1 MRLNSLSILNY
12 KNISEAELNFS
23 PKINCFIGDNGMG
36 KTNLLD
42 AIYFLSFCKS
52 HSNSIDSQNILH
64 DTEFFMLQGKYA
76 VNENEEEIYWNG
88 TKILTNQNRDYQ
100 VISSSF
106 FSVFPSLYSSSLL
119 AKES

>member
-52 HSNSIDSQNILH
+52 HSNSILSLIH
-64 DTEFFMLQGKYA
+64 
-76 VNENEEEIYWNG
+76 
-88 TKILTNQNRDYQ
+88 
-100 VISSSF
+100 ISE
-106 FSVFPSLYSSSLL
+106 PTRPY
-119 AKES
+119 

>member
-42 AIYFLSFCKS
+42 AIYFLSFCKMMMDRS
-52 HSNSIDSQNILH
+52 TRLILYPPGW
-64 DTEFFMLQGKYA
+64 TIPE
-76 VNENEEEIYWNG
+76 
-88 TKILTNQNRDYQ
+88 
-100 VISSSF
+100 
-106 FSVFPSLYSSSLL
+106 
-119 AKES
+119 